1 MKRKKKRGFTFIELI
16 AVMFISAILGALAI
30 SLFSSSN
37 KMLLN
42 ASKDN
47 IMQDEARIIMD
58 AIENDLRV
66 AKPISI
72 ITDGVEFI
80 KTVSGTAKVY
90 KYIKVGTELR
100 KIEGSNVLSIPSKN
114 VDTFRV
120 ESVGA
125 NEYYKVYLKMKLGDE
140 YYEFS
145 SVVVPRN

>member
-1 MKRKKKRGFTFIELI
+1 MKKKKGFTLIELI
-16 AVMFISAILGALAI
+16 AVICISAILGALAL

-37 KMLLN
+37 RMFLR

-72 ITDGVEFI
+72 ITDGVEFT

-100 KIEGSNVLSIPSKN
+100 KTEGSNVISTPSKN

-125 NEYYKVYLKMKLGDE
+125 NEHYKVYLKLKNGQE
-140 YYEFS
+140 EYEFS
-145 SVVVPRN
+145 SVIVPRNK